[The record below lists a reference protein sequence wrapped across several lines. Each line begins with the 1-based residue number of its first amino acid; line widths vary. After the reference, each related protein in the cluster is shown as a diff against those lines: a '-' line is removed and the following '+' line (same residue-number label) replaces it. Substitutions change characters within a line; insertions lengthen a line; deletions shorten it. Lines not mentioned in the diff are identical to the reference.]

1 MTGGSKKLLMTTH
14 KVSAGNAEYVTSK
27 LKTDQRGGGR
37 VTRRVGC
44 GYQDDTQSM
53 LYTMHKMQHTKQY
66 TLHLILD
73 SSVPS
78 GSNI

>member
-14 KVSAGNAEYVTSK
+14 KVSAGNAEYVAA
-27 LKTDQRGGGR
+27 KTDQRGGR